1 MARILVIGASRGIG
15 SETVKRGIEAGHSI
29 RAMSRGASDLG
40 LADARLEP
48 FAGDATERETVE
60 EALRDVDAVIQTLGI
75 RVTPQTWL
83 GPVSLFSRATE
94 VLVAAMEAKGPRR
107 LLAVTGIGTGD
118 SRTALSTLENIA
130 KDLAL
135 GAIYRDKSL
144 QETMIRNSGLDW
156 TIVRPTFLT
165 GGRRTGRYHVFAEPG
180 AWRNGLISRAD
191 VADFLIREVESETY
205 LHRAPVLAY

>member
-15 SETVKRGIEAGHSI
+15 RETVKRGLEAGHAI

-40 LADARLEP
+40 ITDARLEP
-48 FAGDATERETVE
+48 LAGDATDAARVE
-60 EALRDVDAVIQTLGI
+60 EALRDMDAVIQTLGI

-118 SRTALSTLENIA
+118 SRTALSTLENVA

-165 GGRRTGRYHVFAEPG
+165 PGRRTGRYHVFAEPG
-180 AWRNGLISRAD
+180 TWRNGLISRAD
-191 VADFLIREVESETY
+191 VADFLIREVDSETY

>member
-15 SETVKRGIEAGHSI
+15 RETVKRGLEVGHSI

-40 LADARLEP
+40 ISDPNLEP
-48 FAGDATERETVE
+48 FAGDATDRDSVE
-60 EALRDVDAVIQTLGI
+60 KALQGMDAVIQSLGI

-83 GPVSLFSRATE
+83 GPVSLFSQATE
-94 VLVAAMEAKGPRR
+94 VLVAAMEANGPRR
-107 LLAVTGIGTGD
+107 LLAVTGIGSGD
-118 SRTALSTLENIA
+118 SRTALSSLENLA
-130 KDLAL
+130 KDFAM

-165 GGRRTGRYHVFAEPG
+165 RGARTGRYHAFAEPG
-180 AWRNGLISRAD
+180 TWRSGLISRAD
-191 VADFLIREVESETY
+191 VADFLIREVESEAY